1 MGSQVA
7 DWLVGWLSILK
18 LFSSKKVT
26 ASFDLVSGEL
36 LSSCEFGARRS
47 GSGGHPGKRQQDG
60 KAESDISLTTVT
72 FHFQPC
78 KCLFAK
84 NRTACARL
92 HLVCSLRCSVYERA
106 CNQGSLEKDIA
117 IFWVVLWLLWTI
129 LKWKRAGSAPL
140 PPIILAPI
148 DFCQA
153 GSESTNR

>member
-7 DWLVGWLSILK
+7 GWLVGWLSIPK

-47 GSGGHPGKRQQDG
+47 GSGGHPGKSQQAG
-60 KAESDISLTTVT
+60 KAESDISLTRVT

-84 NRTACARL
+84 NRTARARL
-92 HLVCSLRCSVYERA
+92 HLVCTLRCSVYERA
-106 CNQGSLEKDIA
+106 RNQGSLEKDIA

-129 LKWKRAGSAPL
+129 FKCEESRVCTIAPHYFS
-140 PPIILAPI
+140 P
-148 DFCQA
+148 
-153 GSESTNR
+153 N